1 MSRKVLLLL
10 LLVTG
15 TVFMAGCVVMP
26 FEPRHWDFPSY
37 FFPFFIFPF
46 GLLGIALYF
55 LPTIIAAVRH
65 KKDILGI
72 VLVNIFLGWTFIG
85 WIVALIWALVG
96 KG

>member
-10 LLVTG
+10 LLVAG

-37 FFPFFIFPF
+37 IFPFFLFPF

-65 KKDILGI
+65 KKDIVGI
-72 VLVNIFLGWTFIG
+72 VPGEHLPGLDLYRVDSSPYLGSCG
-85 WIVALIWALVG
+85 
-96 KG
+96 